1 MTIRSLPPEAL
12 RKPSNP
18 SAYGFRTTAE
28 LDPLDRLVGQDRPL
42 EALEFGVSIEASA
55 FNIFV
60 VGEQGTGRRA
70 AALAELRRRAAARPV
85 PDEWCYVNNFDDPRH
100 PRALRLPPGTA
111 RRLADD
117 MERLAAQ
124 FAADLPRVFGGDEFR
139 ERRTAILRRLEEE
152 QRALLGEAEAE
163 AERRGLALVAR
174 PQAIVLLPKRDGR
187 VLTEEEIAELSA
199 EERTRIDEERKAMQT
214 SLEQVLPRIADLTAR
229 AQKELQD
236 LNRAGA
242 ETVAAHLLRAL
253 SARYRDVPPVLE
265 FLGAVERDLL
275 DMIGKLATLSQA
287 DPEIIARTIANE
299 EFQRRYMV
307 NVLVAGEGDGAP
319 VIEEPNPTFANLL
332 GRIEHRVLQGV
343 LTTDFLMI
351 RAGALLCANGGFLL
365 VDAME
370 VLRRPLAWDA
380 LKRALRQCEL
390 RIEEPAAELG
400 IISTVSLQP
409 EPIPLDVKVVL
420 VGPPLLYSLLSRL
433 DPDFER
439 IFKVKADFSPTIAR
453 TPESEHEYARLV
465 ATRCRIEGMPDFDA
479 GAVAAL
485 VEYGARRAGDQ
496 ERLTAR
502 LGEIADVAREAAF
515 RARHRIE
522 RGETGAGEL
531 PKAADGGARS
541 AGDPTGD
548 TPDPGGGTPPGD
560 GPARGP
566 AERAADGALPDVAT
580 VTRMDV
586 DAAIAARIR
595 RVNRIEEEVLR
606 LVEDGTLLVST
617 EGTAIGQVN
626 GLSVLTPGDYAFAK
640 PVRVSA
646 TVALGTRG
654 VVDIERESTLGGPI
668 HSKAV
673 LILAGYLNHRYGG
686 RRPLVLTASLGFEQV
701 YEGVEGDSA
710 SLAELLAL
718 ISAIA
723 RLPVRQDLAITG
735 SVNQHGAAQP
745 VGAVTEKVEGF
756 FRACSVQ
763 GLTGSQGVLVPEANA
778 RHLMLDQELL
788 DAVRERRF
796 QVYAVS
802 DVDDAI
808 RLLFDRPPDEVHRA
822 AESRLD
828 AMVEEWR
835 RLRAEPHWP
844 LLDDPGRRE

>member
-1 MTIRSLPPEAL
+1 MTIRSLSPEAL
-12 RKPSNP
+12 RKPANP

-28 LDPLDRLVGQDRPL
+28 LEPLDRLVGQDRPL
-42 EALEFGVSIEASA
+42 EALEFGVAIEGSA

-70 AALAELRRRAAARPV
+70 AALAELRRRAATRPV

-100 PRALRLPPGTA
+100 PRALRVPPGTA

-124 FAADLPRVFGGDEFR
+124 FAADLPQVFGSDEYR
-139 ERRTAILRRLEEE
+139 ERRAAIVRRLEEE
-152 QRALLGEAEAE
+152 QRALLEQAEAE

-174 PQAIVLLPKRDGR
+174 PQAIVLMPKRDGR
-187 VLTEEEIAELSA
+187 ILTDEEIAELPA
-199 EERTRIDEERKAMQT
+199 EERARIDEARKAMQAT
-214 SLEQVLPRIADLTAR
+214 LEQVLPRIAEFAAR

-236 LNRAGA
+236 LNQAGA

-253 SARYRDVPPVLE
+253 RARYRDIPSVLE
-265 FLGAVERDLL
+265 FLRAVERDLL
-275 DMIGKLATLSQA
+275 DTIGKLATLSQT
-287 DPEIIARTIANE
+287 DPEVIARTIANE

-307 NVLVAGEGDGAP
+307 NVLVSREDGAAP

-351 RAGALLCANGGFLL
+351 RAGSLLRANGGYLL

-370 VLRRPLAWDA
+370 VLRRPLVWDA

-420 VGPPLLYSLLSRL
+420 VGPPLLYFLLSRL

-439 IFKVKADFSPTIAR
+439 IFKVKADFSPTIER
-453 TPESEHEYARLV
+453 TPEAEREYARLV
-465 ATRCRIEGMPDFDA
+465 ATRCRVEGLPHFDA
-479 GAVAAL
+479 DAVAAL

-496 ERLTAR
+496 EQLTAR
-502 LGEIADVAREAAF
+502 LGEIVDVAREAAF
-515 RARHRIE
+515 RARRRWE
-522 RGETGAGEL
+522 DREGEVDEL
-531 PKAADGGARS
+531 PKAADGG
-541 AGDPTGD
+541 PITG
-548 TPDPGGGTPPGD
+548 PPGED
-560 GPARGP
+560 PAMDDGGSPNAGGPAREP
-566 AERAADGALPDVAT
+566 ARGAGDGAGYDVAT
-580 VTRMDV
+580 VTRADV
-586 DAAIAARIR
+586 EAAIAARIR
-595 RVNRIEEEVLR
+595 RVNRLEEEVLR
-606 LVEDGTLLVST
+606 LIETGTLLVRT

-646 TVALGTRG
+646 TVGLGTRG
-654 VVDIERESTLGGPI
+654 VIDIERESTLGGPI

-673 LILAGYLNHRYGG
+673 LILAGYLNRRYGG

-718 ISAIA
+718 ISALA
-723 RLPVRQDLAITG
+723 RLPVRQDIAVTG

-756 FRACSVQ
+756 FRACRVQ
-763 GLTGSQGVLVPEANA
+763 GLTGSQGVVVPEGNV
-778 RHLMLDQELL
+778 RHLMLDHELL
-788 DAVRERRF
+788 DAVREGRF
-796 QVYAVS
+796 HVYAVS

-808 RLLFDRPPDEVHRA
+808 RLLFDRPPDDVHRA
-822 AESRLD
+822 AEARLD
-828 AMVEEWR
+828 EMVEEWK
-835 RLRAEPHWP
+835 RLRAESQWP
-844 LLDDPGRRE
+844 IPGDTDRRA